1 MTPSLSHD
9 IHVNRMTSQ
18 TVLQGPPV
26 ALRLLRRFILC
37 LPRGRHLVIRWGAP
51 RFVRQPPFKGR
62 FDSDRQFFVA
72 DLGEHIAR
80 SLFFYGFYEQVE
92 TSALLHV
99 IRPGQT
105 IIDVGANFGYFT
117 LLSAPRVGGS
127 GRVIAFEP
135 EPANAALLRENV
147 ALNAHTNITVEE
159 MAVGRAAARV
169 RFRTARPGEWNRGK
183 TATVPAENVGNDG
196 VINVP
201 CVGLDAYCDEHG
213 IRRVDILKMDVEGGE
228 AEAVEGMRRGV
239 QEGRYRRVFL
249 EVHPPQ
255 LQQLGREPADILA
268 VFLER
273 GYTAWRLPNRV
284 PGFWRHYSLRF
295 REELLIPCSGAG
307 ADGLWPH
314 FLLLAPGVSLTDE

>member
-37 LPRGRHLVIRWGAP
+37 LPRGRHLVIRSGAP

-213 IRRVDILKMDVEGGE
+213 IRRVDILKMDIEGGE

-249 EVHPPQ
+249 EVHPAAATTTGARTSRHPRRFPRARLHGVATSQ
-255 LQQLGREPADILA
+255 SGPRILA
-268 VFLER
+268 TLLPSISRGTPHPVFGGR
-273 GYTAWRLPNRV
+273 CRWTVASFPAPCARRLAH
-284 PGFWRHYSLRF
+284 G
-295 REELLIPCSGAG
+295 
-307 ADGLWPH
+307 
-314 FLLLAPGVSLTDE
+314 